1 MTTLTTGT
9 DVGGDVTLRGHCI
22 RTGLFLD
29 GLWQSRPD
37 GFDVINPSTGEVI
50 ARMADGSADDG
61 LAALDAAARAQDDWR
76 HVAPRDRA
84 DLFHRAH
91 RILLERADAIVQT
104 MTLESGKPLAEA
116 RGEFQLSTDFFLW
129 YAEQVAHL
137 HGTYAEGSRGGYRV
151 VTTHQPVGPS
161 LLITPW
167 NFPLLMIARK
177 AGAALGAGC
186 TVVVKSAKET
196 PLTCALFVEALDDAG
211 FPPGVVNL
219 VHTTHSAD
227 VSAAVMADPR
237 LRKVSFTGS
246 TGVGSTLLK
255 QAAPGVVNASMELGG
270 DGPFVVLED
279 ADVELAAQQAIV
291 CKFRN
296 AGQACVAA
304 NRIIVHEAV
313 AEEFTT
319 RFVQLTEALR
329 VGDGFE
335 EGVDVGPII
344 SAKQRDGVARLV
356 EQLSS
361 IDSELLTG
369 GAPVDRDGYFFTPTV
384 FRIHDR
390 ENDVC
395 NQELFAPIATI
406 YTVDSTAEAIRVAN
420 DTSYG
425 LAAYVFTRDLSR
437 AIAVSERLDSGMVGI
452 NRGIMAD
459 PAAAFGGV
467 KSSGLGREG
476 GHEAIYEF
484 LEPKYLAIT
493 VDESKGLD

>member
-1 MTTLTTGT
+1 MTILMQAGGSVTLRDHTVPVGLY
-9 DVGGDVTLRGHCI
+9 VGGDWLPVDDATA
-22 RTGLFLD
+22 FE
-29 GLWQSRPD
+29 
-37 GFDVINPSTGEVI
+37 VINPSTGESI
-50 ARMADGSADDG
+50 ARVADGTVDDA
-61 LAALDAAARAQDDWR
+61 LAALDAADAAQQAWREVSPRERAN
-76 HVAPRDRA
+76 
-84 DLFHRAH
+84 LFHRAH
-91 RILLERADAIVQT
+91 RLLLERADAVVET

-116 RGEFQLSTDFFLW
+116 RGEFQLSADFFLW
-129 YAEQVAHL
+129 YAEQIAHL

-186 TVVVKSAKET
+186 TIVVKSAKET
-196 PLTCALFVEALDDAG
+196 PLTCALFVEVLHDAG

-227 VSAAVMADPR
+227 VSAAVMADAR

-270 DGPFVVLED
+270 DGPFVVLDD
-279 ADVELAAQQAIV
+279 ADVELAAQQAIL

-313 AEEFTT
+313 ADEFTR
-319 RFVQLTEALR
+319 RFVELTKQLR
-329 VGDGFE
+329 VGDGFS

-356 EQLSS
+356 SELSG
-361 IDSELLTG
+361 IDAELLTG
-369 GAPVDRDGYFFTPTV
+369 GSPVAGDGYFFEPTV
-384 FRIHDR
+384 FKVNDR
-390 ENDVC
+390 DNDVC

-406 YTVDSTAEAIRVAN
+406 YTVPSTAEAIRVAN

-425 LAAYVFTRDLSR
+425 LAAYVFTQNLSR

-459 PAAAFGGV
+459 PAAAFGGM

-476 GHEAIYEF
+476 GHDAIYEF
-484 LEPKYLAIT
+484 LERKYLAIT
-493 VDESKGLD
+493 VDESTGLE

>member
-1 MTTLTTGT
+1 MTILTSAVGT
-9 DVGGDVTLRGHCI
+9 VTLRDHTI
-22 RTGLFLD
+22 PVGLYID
-29 GLWQSRPD
+29 GGWKPVETT
-37 GFDVINPSTGEVI
+37 FDVVNPANGDVI
-50 ARMADGSADDG
+50 AQVADGEAMDG
-61 LAALDAAARAQDDWR
+61 LAALAAADAAQDAWR
-76 HVAPRDRA
+76 TVSPRDRA

-91 RILLERADAIVQT
+91 ALLLSRADAIAEI

-116 RGEFQLSTDFFLW
+116 RSEFHLSADFFLW

-137 HGTYAEGSRGGYRV
+137 HGTYAEGSKGGYRI

-186 TVVVKSAKET
+186 TIVVKSAKET
-196 PLTCALFVEALDDAG
+196 PLTCSVFVEILHDAG

-219 VHTTHSAD
+219 IHTTHSAD

-246 TGVGSTLLK
+246 AGVGSTLLK
-255 QAAPGVVNASMELGG
+255 QAAPRIVNASMELGG

-279 ADVELAAQQAIV
+279 ADVDLAAQQAIV

-304 NRIIVHEAV
+304 NRIIVHSAV
-313 AEEFTT
+313 AEEFTHK
-319 RFVQLTEALR
+319 FVELTKQLR

-335 EGVDVGPII
+335 PGVDVGPII
-344 SAKQRDGVARLV
+344 SARQLDSVAGLV
-356 EQLSS
+356 AALSA

-369 GAPVDRDGYFFTPTV
+369 GSAIDSQGYFFEPTV
-384 FRIHDR
+384 FKINARD
-390 ENDVC
+390 NDVC

-459 PAAAFGGV
+459 PAAAFGGM

-476 GHEAIYEF
+476 GHDAIYEF
-484 LEPKYLAIT
+484 LEAKYLAIT